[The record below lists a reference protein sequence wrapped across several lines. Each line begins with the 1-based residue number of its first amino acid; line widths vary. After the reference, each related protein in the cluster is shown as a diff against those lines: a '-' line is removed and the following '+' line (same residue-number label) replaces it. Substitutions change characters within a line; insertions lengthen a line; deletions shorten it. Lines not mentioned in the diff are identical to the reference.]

1 MASTA
6 AEKDAAKDHEL
17 NGKLYKALLKEEA
30 DQVIQLCEGIED
42 HALHK
47 LTVHNDTVLHKATY
61 AKQGNLVLRLL
72 DALPHHH
79 LYKMTCKNDIGNTI
93 LHEAATLDQENSVE
107 VATKMLE
114 KAPELLSVANNIG
127 ETALFRAARYGK
139 TEIFDFLAEKISGDE
154 EAKQQPFIQRTD
166 KTTILQIAI
175 LAQHFGLALKIVELF
190 EHIIDERDEDGMTA
204 LQLLSCNPSA
214 FLTVRRRGLLN
225 RIINSG
231 M

>member
-1 MASTA
+1 MASMA

-61 AKQGNLVLRLL
+61 AKQGDLVLRLL
-72 DALPHHH
+72 DALPHH
-79 LYKMTCKNDIGNTI
+79 LLMTSKKGIGNTILRKNDIGNTI
-93 LHEAATLDQENSVE
+93 LHEAATLDQENSVT

-114 KAPELLSVANNIG
+114 KAPGLLSETNNIG

-139 TEIFDFLAEKISGDE
+139 TEIFHFLAQKILGDD
-154 EAKQQPFIQRTD
+154 EAKQKPFIQRTD
-166 KTTILQIAI
+166 KTTILHIAI
-175 LAQHFGLALKIVELF
+175 LAQHFG
-190 EHIIDERDEDGMTA
+190 
-204 LQLLSCNPSA
+204 
-214 FLTVRRRGLLN
+214 
-225 RIINSG
+225 
-231 M
+231 